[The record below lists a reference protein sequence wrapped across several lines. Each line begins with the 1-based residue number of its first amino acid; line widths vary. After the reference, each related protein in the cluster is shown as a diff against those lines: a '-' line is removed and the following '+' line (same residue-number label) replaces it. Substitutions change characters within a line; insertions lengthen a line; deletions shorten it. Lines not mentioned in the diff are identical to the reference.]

1 MTLLKLFSKKRWL
14 DLEDAWTKHMVEE
27 GHSIEP
33 ILALLQAARERKEVG
48 RLQTLIREEVEIL
61 MTAERYVDAAEI
73 VGKAL
78 LGGGNPG
85 ELGDLLFDAA
95 EKAWAEEDWWSVCTE
110 VTGFHRGTQDVRKA
124 WEAFA
129 NLKAFAPDAVVYH
142 PSGWGLGQVTSVD
155 IEERE
160 IKIRFAGGRNDH
172 FPFTTAVDI
181 FEVLEAGDL
190 RALVLLDP
198 ERLES
203 LIKKEPLEVLG
214 TILSRHHGR
223 STVPILRNAMAQ
235 LGVAGPKFTAW
246 WRKARKEAEKS
257 EWFEV
262 IGTATKAQI
271 RMLSQAADPAESM
284 RRQLER
290 SPNLADA
297 LSRVREILSGKNI
310 DENLAQ
316 VAIEVL
322 DQLAADENEP
332 LPARLASWMLIR
344 ETRGGQTPAPMTE
357 LVNAAFAEQ
366 AEADESSTPALW
378 ALFSE
383 FTALRDQERCMNLLK
398 EVCGEEGWLDE
409 AAKNFKYA
417 PTGMVK
423 PLVEALMADE
433 RHETLTVHYKSLLAR
448 PMRNPQAFVALAE
461 LAEQGKLG
469 LGGATAP
476 QRLHAMLQLAGFL
489 KNTVGASS
497 PLVRAEKR
505 LVNMLIKGEP
515 SLIEKLCRDCDPEGL
530 RTAHLMVERGVDV
543 ALDRA
548 FTHVIADIAPEI
560 FKVGERPFW
569 EMSTIWSTREGLA
582 KRQAELK
589 ELIEIKIPANSEAI
603 GKAASFGD
611 LSENSEW
618 EAALE
623 EQRNLTSRAAE
634 IEAEVNMA
642 GLIES
647 ATLPEDTVAPG
658 TSIKLRETDSGEERH
673 FTLLG
678 PWDANG
684 EEIISY
690 RSPFAAGLL
699 GKRKGQTTTLVLPS
713 GELEVEIL
721 EIHPV
726 ALPVS

>member
-1 MTLLKLFSKKRWL
+1 MTFLTLFSKKRWL
-14 DLEDAWTKHMVEE
+14 DLEDAWTQHMVQE
-27 GHSIEP
+27 GHPIEP
-33 ILALLQAARERKEVG
+33 VLALLQAARERKEVG
-48 RLQTLIREEVEIL
+48 RLLTLIREEIEIL
-61 MTAERYVDAAEI
+61 MTAERYVDAAEV

-85 ELGDLLFDAA
+85 ELGDLLFDATD
-95 EKAWAEEDWWSVCTE
+95 KAWANEDWWEVCCE
-110 VTGFHRGTQDVRKA
+110 VTGFHRGTADVRKA
-124 WEAFA
+124 WESFA

-155 IEERE
+155 SEERE

-198 ERLES
+198 ERLEA

-214 TILSRHHGR
+214 TILGRHHGR

-271 RMLSQAADPAESM
+271 RMLAQAADPAESM

-290 SPNLADA
+290 SPNLGDA
-297 LSRVREILSGKNI
+297 LSRVREILSGKSI
-310 DENLAQ
+310 DQHLAD

-322 DQLAADENEP
+322 DDLAKDENEP
-332 LPARLASWMLIR
+332 QPARLASWMLIR
-344 ETRGGQTPAPMTE
+344 ENREGQTPAAMTE
-357 LVNAAFAEQ
+357 LVEDAILRQ
-366 AEADESSTPALW
+366 AESDESSTPPLW
-378 ALFSE
+378 ALFGE

-398 EVCGEEGWLDE
+398 EGCGEDGWLEE
-409 AAKNFKYA
+409 AANNFKYA

-433 RHETLTVHYKSLLAR
+433 RGETLTVHYKSLLAR

-461 LAEQGKLG
+461 LAEKGDLG
-469 LGGATAP
+469 LGGATSP

-489 KNTVGASS
+489 KNTIGASS
-497 PLVRAEKR
+497 PLVRCEKR
-505 LVNMLIKGEP
+505 LVTMLITGTP
-515 SLIEKLCRDCDPEGL
+515 SLIENLCRDCDPEGL

-548 FTHVIADIAPEI
+548 FTHVIAEIAPEI

-569 EMSTIWSTREGLA
+569 EMSTIWSTRDGLA
-582 KRQAELK
+582 RRQAELR
-589 ELIEIKIPANSEAI
+589 ELIDVKIPENSEAI

-618 EAALE
+618 DAALE
-623 EQRNLTSRAAE
+623 EQRNLTTRAAE
-634 IEAEVNMA
+634 IEAEVSKA

-658 TSIKLRETDSGEERH
+658 TTVKFRETVSGDERS

-678 PWDANG
+678 PWDADG
-684 EEIISY
+684 DKIISY

-699 GKRKGQTTTLVLPS
+699 GKRKGQTTTLVLPA
-713 GELEVEIL
+713 GELEIEIL
-721 EIHPV
+721 GIEPV
-726 ALPVS
+726 QLQV

>member
-1 MTLLKLFSKKRWL
+1 MTLLTLFSKKRWL
-14 DLEDAWTKHMVEE
+14 DLEDAWTRHMVEE
-27 GHSIEP
+27 GHEIEP

-48 RLQTLIREEVEIL
+48 RLLTLIREEVEIL

-85 ELGDLLFDAA
+85 ELGDLLFDAS
-95 EKAWAEEDWWSVCTE
+95 EKAWSSESWWDVCTE
-110 VTGFHRGTQDVRKA
+110 TTGFHRGTADVRKA
-124 WEAFA
+124 WESFA

-155 IEERE
+155 TEERE

-172 FPFTTAVDI
+172 FPFSTAVDI
-181 FEVLEAGDL
+181 FEVLETGDL
-190 RALVLLDP
+190 RALVLLEPD
-198 ERLES
+198 RLET

-214 TILSRHHGR
+214 TILRRHHGR

-271 RMLSQAADPAESM
+271 RMLAQAADPAESM

-290 SPNLADA
+290 SPNLSDA
-297 LSRVREILSGKNI
+297 LSRVREILSGKSV
-310 DENLAQ
+310 DEHLSDVALEVLGNLAN
-316 VAIEVL
+316 
-322 DQLAADENEP
+322 DESEP
-332 LPARLASWMLIR
+332 LPPRLASWMLIR
-344 ETRGGQTPAPMTE
+344 ENTGGKTPELMTE
-357 LVNAAFAEQ
+357 QVLDAIERQ
-366 AEADESSTPALW
+366 AVSDESTTPPLW

-383 FTALRDQERCMNLLK
+383 FTALRDQERCMHLLK
-398 EVCGEEGWLDE
+398 EGCGEEDWLDE
-409 AAKNFKYA
+409 ASKNFKYA

-423 PLVEALMADE
+423 PLVEALLSAE
-433 RHETLTVHYKSLLAR
+433 RQDTLTVHYKSLLAR

-461 LAEQGKLG
+461 LAEKGTID
-469 LGGATAP
+469 LGGATSP

-489 KNTVGASS
+489 KNQVAASS

-505 LVNMLIKGEP
+505 LVTMLVSGEP
-515 SLIEKLCRDCDPEGL
+515 SLIENLCRDCDPEGL
-530 RTAHLMVERGVDV
+530 RTAHLLVERGVDV

-548 FTHVIADIAPEI
+548 FTHVIAEIAPEI

-582 KRQAELK
+582 RRQAELK
-589 ELIEIKIPANSEAI
+589 ELIEVKIPANSEAI

-618 EAALE
+618 DAALE
-623 EQRNLTSRAAE
+623 EQRNLTTRAAE
-634 IEAEVNMA
+634 IEAEVSKA

-647 ATLPEDTVAPG
+647 ATLPEDMVAPG
-658 TSIKLRETDSGEERH
+658 TTVCFRETESGEERH

-678 PWDANG
+678 PWDADG
-684 EEIISY
+684 DTIISY

-721 EIHPV
+721 TIEPV
-726 ALPVS
+726 VLGA